1 MKKRKVVQ
9 ILVIGFIAIT
19 GILYTKYD
27 RPSKEE
33 GTIVF
38 QSENP
43 NVENTKKAET
53 NHPNASM
60 EDKNMKEH
68 AIDTLGDSLEQV
80 ETLSQETLN
89 SGKEDTTSNENQK
102 EEVSQNQVENGTDSD
117 AAGEQE
123 HEIYVHI
130 CGAVKNPGVYQA
142 TSTSRLIDVV
152 QQAGGLEEDAAEEFI
167 NLAQSVVDG
176 KQFYIPNRSDVDEK
190 DAMDYVATH
199 ATEEEGNSDIT
210 EDKNEYNNEN
220 QREKTK
226 LIDLNQ
232 ATKEE
237 LMTIPG
243 IGDAK
248 AQLIL
253 DYRQDNGGFHTIEDV
268 MNIRG
273 IKQGLFQKMK
283 DYITVM

>member
-1 MKKRKVVQ
+1 
-9 ILVIGFIAIT
+9 
-19 GILYTKYD
+19 
-27 RPSKEE
+27 
-33 GTIVF
+33 
-38 QSENP
+38 
-43 NVENTKKAET
+43 
-53 NHPNASM
+53 
-60 EDKNMKEH
+60 
-68 AIDTLGDSLEQV
+68 
-80 ETLSQETLN
+80 
-89 SGKEDTTSNENQK
+89 
-102 EEVSQNQVENGTDSD
+102 
-117 AAGEQE
+117 
-123 HEIYVHI
+123 
-130 CGAVKNPGVYQA
+130 
-142 TSTSRLIDVV
+142 
-152 QQAGGLEEDAAEEFI
+152 
-167 NLAQSVVDG
+167 
-176 KQFYIPNRSDVDEK
+176 
-190 DAMDYVATH
+190 MDYVATH